1 MAWYAGG
8 SNVNNVA
15 LWRGMQVVL
24 TLAMS
29 VLSPGDLHGF
39 DCCLTLDRAMLP
51 LLLRTLCG
59 WSAEAGDRT
68 VIEELFCMYIRKN
81 SVKMSVSRRKTLR

>member
-1 MAWYAGG
+1 MQMVLTLAM
-8 SNVNNVA
+8 
-15 LWRGMQVVL
+15 LWHGMQVVL

-39 DCCLTLDRAMLP
+39 DCCMTLDSAVLP

-59 WSAEAGDRT
+59 QLKL
-68 VIEELFCMYIRKN
+68 VPEL
-81 SVKMSVSRRKTLR
+81 